1 MAKNMY
7 QKREERRLKKSENNG
22 EEKLTKVGINWYPGH
37 MAKTKKQIS
46 EDLKFV
52 DIVIELLDSR
62 IPISSQNPNIAEI
75 TKNKKKIIVL
85 NKCDLS
91 EDKQNKLWIEYFKNK
106 GITAVLVD
114 SNSGKGIDKFI
125 REVENMMTEE
135 MAIQAE
141 KGRIGRK
148 IRAMILGIPNV
159 GKSSFI
165 NRISKRTTAG
175 VGNKPGVTK
184 QKQWI
189 RINEKIEL
197 LDTPGV
203 LWPKFESEKVALN
216 LAFTGTIK
224 EEILDRVEVTY
235 HLTKFLLEK
244 HRQKLCERYKI
255 EETFIEKTLEQE
267 QPENCN
273 IYEIMLEIGKNR
285 GCVMAGGKIDE
296 EKTAR
301 IILDEFKNGLL
312 GKITIECPYKDVS
325 EKDKIKEN

>member
-1 MAKNMY
+1 MSDYKSKRKKVNKNI
-7 QKREERRLKKSENNG
+7 EEQEQNSKMN
-22 EEKLTKVGINWYPGH
+22 INWYPGH
-37 MAKTKKQIS
+37 MAKTKRQII
-46 EDLKFV
+46 EDLKLI

-91 EDKQNKLWIEYFKNK
+91 DEKQNKLWIEYFKNK
-106 GITAVLVD
+106 NIPAVLVD
-114 SNSGKGIDKFI
+114 SNSGKGIDECI
-125 REVENMMTEE
+125 RQIEKIMQIDLET
-135 MAIQAE
+135 QAQ
-141 KGRIGRK
+141 KGRTGRK

-189 RINEKIEL
+189 RINDKIEL

-216 LAFTGTIK
+216 LCFTGTIK
-224 EEILDRVEVTY
+224 EEILDKEEIAY
-235 HLTKFLLEK
+235 QLIKFLLEK
-244 HRQKLCERYKI
+244 YRQNLCERYKI
-255 EETFIEKTLEQE
+255 EESFIENKLAQE
-267 QPENCN
+267 QPENSN
-273 IYEIMLEIGKNR
+273 IYEIMLEIGRKR
-285 GCVMAGGKIDE
+285 GCIMSGGRIDT
-296 EKTAR
+296 EKTSTM
-301 IILDEFKNGLL
+301 ILDEFKNGQL
-312 GKITIECPYKDVS
+312 GKITIE
-325 EKDKIKEN
+325 NL